1 MLISIVYFVVLADNK
16 NACTVDEGVALKT
29 SACVV
34 LLVVSLVSGASLA
47 DVLDDLKAGKAF
59 ADSADEMLVDTAGV
73 DSLALHPVSIVSIA
87 LGAFITKTVDVEVA
101 GLAITEESLL
111 VEDLILSAAIA

>member
-34 LLVVSLVSGASLA
+34 LLIVSLVSGASLA

-59 ADSADEMLVDTAGV
+59 ADSADEMLVDTTGV

-87 LGAFITKTVDVEVA
+87 LGAFITKAVDVEVA
-101 GLAITEESLL
+101 GLAITEESIL